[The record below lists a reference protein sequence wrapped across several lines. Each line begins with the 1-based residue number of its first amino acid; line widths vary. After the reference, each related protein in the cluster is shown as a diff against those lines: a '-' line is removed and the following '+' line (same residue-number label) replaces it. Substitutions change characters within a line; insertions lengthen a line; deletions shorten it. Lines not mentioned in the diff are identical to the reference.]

1 LKDEINE
8 KISIKKI
15 WKPKKEQQKEC
26 GSNLIEKNSRRMSFE
41 KKCNFKNDAKQN
53 K

>member
-1 LKDEINE
+1 
-8 KISIKKI
+8 
-15 WKPKKEQQKEC
+15 
-26 GSNLIEKNSRRMSFE
+26 LIEKTQGRWILK

>member
-1 LKDEINE
+1 
-8 KISIKKI
+8 
-15 WKPKKEQQKEC
+15 
-26 GSNLIEKNSRRMSFE
+26 LIEKKLKENEFWK

>member
-1 LKDEINE
+1 MMK
-8 KISIKKI
+8 SIKKYQ
-15 WKPKKEQQKEC
+15 WKKHEKPKKEQQKEC